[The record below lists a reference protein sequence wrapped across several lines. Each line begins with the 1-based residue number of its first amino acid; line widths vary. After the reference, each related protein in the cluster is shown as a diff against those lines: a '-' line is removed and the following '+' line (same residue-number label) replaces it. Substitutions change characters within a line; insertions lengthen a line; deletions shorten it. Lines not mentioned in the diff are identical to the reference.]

1 MHIIYRNTDM
11 ILQVNNISKSFG
23 EETVLNGV
31 SFHMNEHEKVALIG
45 RNGAGKTTLLRIIL
59 GELPADE
66 GEITIAKTTTVGY
79 LSQHQDLSGECSIY
93 EEVLSAK
100 QHLVTIETKMRA
112 VEEEMK
118 HLSGDAL
125 DEAYREYE
133 RLNHAFE
140 QDNGYA
146 LRSEVTGII
155 KGLGFHED
163 EFDKPI
169 NTLSGGQK
177 TRVAL
182 GRLLLLC
189 PDLIILDEPTNHL
202 DITSIAWLE
211 GYLSQYKGAV
221 LVVSHDRYFLNKIV
235 SKVVEIEHNKS
246 ISYPGNYDT
255 FYEKK
260 AQVREAELRRYINQ
274 QNEIRHQEE
283 VIAKLKSFNREK
295 SIKRAE
301 SREKMLAKIE
311 RVERPLGEEQGMH
324 IRLTPAVE
332 SGKDVLTVRGLAKA
346 YPGHPLFSN
355 IDFLIQK
362 GERVA
367 LLGENGTG
375 KTTMLKI
382 IRGIVAQDAGSI
394 REGSRVCIG
403 YYDQEQQNFDESNTV
418 FEEISDTYPGMSNT
432 EIRSILASFLFTGD
446 DVFKVISSLSGGERG
461 RLSLVKLML
470 SEANFLL
477 LDEPT
482 NHLDITSKEILEEA
496 LRNYAG
502 TVFYV
507 SHDRYF
513 VEKTAT
519 RILELTHETILSYA
533 GNYSYYLE
541 QKEHAEN
548 AAFGTDV
555 PKSSGSA
562 SAPETESKLDW
573 REQKEAQARKRKLQN
588 RINQLEQTV
597 ERLESRITEIDELM
611 ASPEICTN
619 SLRLNELGKER
630 ESAEEELLSAMTE
643 WEEIQS
649 KTE

>member
-1 MHIIYRNTDM
+1 M

-23 EETVLNGV
+23 EETVLKGV

-59 GELPADE
+59 GELSADE
-66 GEITIAKTTTVGY
+66 GEITIAKTTTIGY
-79 LSQHQDLSGECSIY
+79 LSQHQDLSGERGIY
-93 EEVLSAK
+93 DEVLSAK
-100 QHLVTIETKMRA
+100 QHLVTIEAKMRA

-125 DEAYREYE
+125 DEAYKEYE
-133 RLNHAFE
+133 RLNHTFE
-140 QDNGYA
+140 QENGYA
-146 LRSEVTGII
+146 LRSEVSGII

-246 ISYPGNYDT
+246 MSYQGNYDT

-260 AQVREAELRRYINQ
+260 AMVREAELRRYINQ
-274 QNEIRHQEE
+274 QNEIKHQEE

-332 SGKDVLTVRGLAKA
+332 SGKDVLTVRGLAKS

-382 IRGIVAQDAGSI
+382 IRGIVEQDAGTVK
-394 REGSRVCIG
+394 EGSRVCIG

-432 EIRSILASFLFTGD
+432 EIRNILASFLFAGD

-519 RILELTHETILSYA
+519 RILELKHETILSYD
-533 GNYSYYLE
+533 GNYSYYLA

-548 AAFGTDV
+548 AAFGAET
-555 PKSSGSA
+555 PKSSGPVSA
-562 SAPETESKLDW
+562 AETESKLDW

-588 RINQLEQTV
+588 RIATLENTI
-597 ERLESRITEIDELM
+597 ERCESRITEIDGLM

-619 SLRLNELGKER
+619 SFRLNELGKER
-630 ESAEEELLSAMTE
+630 ESVEEELLSAMTE
-643 WEEIQS
+643 WEELS
-649 KTE
+649 NEE

>member
-1 MHIIYRNTDM
+1 M

-23 EETVLNGV
+23 EETVLKGV

-59 GELPADE
+59 GELSADE
-66 GEITIAKTTTVGY
+66 GEITIAKTTTIGY
-79 LSQHQDLSGECSIY
+79 LSQHQDLSGERGIY
-93 EEVLSAK
+93 DEVLSAK
-100 QHLVTIETKMRA
+100 QHLVTIEAKMRA

-125 DEAYREYE
+125 DEAYKEYE
-133 RLNHAFE
+133 RLNHTFE
-140 QDNGYA
+140 QENGYA
-146 LRSEVTGII
+146 LRSEVSGII

-246 ISYPGNYDT
+246 MSYQGNYDT

-260 AQVREAELRRYINQ
+260 AMVREAELRRYINQ
-274 QNEIRHQEE
+274 QNEIKHQEE

-324 IRLTPAVE
+324 IRFTPAVE
-332 SGKDVLTVRGLAKA
+332 SGKDVLTVRGLAKS

-382 IRGIVAQDAGSI
+382 IRGIVEQDAGTVK
-394 REGSRVCIG
+394 EGSRVCIG

-432 EIRSILASFLFTGD
+432 EIRNILASFLFTGD

-519 RILELTHETILSYA
+519 RILELKHETILSYD
-533 GNYSYYLE
+533 GNYSYYLA

-548 AAFGTDV
+548 AAFGTET
-555 PKSSGSA
+555 PKSSGPVSA
-562 SAPETESKLDW
+562 VETESKLDW

-588 RINQLEQTV
+588 RIATLENTI
-597 ERLESRITEIDELM
+597 ERCESRITEIDGLM

-619 SLRLNELGKER
+619 SFRLNELGKER
-630 ESAEEELLSAMTE
+630 ESVEEELLSAMTE
-643 WEEIQS
+643 WEELS
-649 KTE
+649 NEE